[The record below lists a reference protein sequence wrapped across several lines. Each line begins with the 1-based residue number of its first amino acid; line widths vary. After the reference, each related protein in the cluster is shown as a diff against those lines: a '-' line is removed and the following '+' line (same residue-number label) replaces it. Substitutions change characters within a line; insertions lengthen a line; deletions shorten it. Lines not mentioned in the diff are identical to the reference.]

1 MHLYSFSNT
10 DHSSVLRTYSKVLLF
25 HLQGT
30 SYSKARKVESST
42 HESSW
47 KSREVG
53 ERGESS
59 KSLHRIFF
67 NRKAGACALRLLSQA
82 RTSPLLFSVQ

>member
-1 MHLYSFSNT
+1 MHLDSLSNT

-30 SYSKARKVESST
+30 SQSKARKVESNT
-42 HESSW
+42 PKSSS

-59 KSLHRIFF
+59 ESLHHIFF
-67 NRKAGACALRLLSQA
+67 GRKAGATQS
-82 RTSPLLFSVQ
+82 S